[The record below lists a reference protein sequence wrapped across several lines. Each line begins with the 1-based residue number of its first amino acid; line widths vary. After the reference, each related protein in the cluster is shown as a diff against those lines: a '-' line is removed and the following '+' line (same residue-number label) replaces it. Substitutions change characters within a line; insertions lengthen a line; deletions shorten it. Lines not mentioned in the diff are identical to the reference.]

1 MEAQDVLVELRSAQ
15 TFVHVLIQDSPM
27 LYSTTVLLQELLETT
42 GQVTELFFATERK
55 KSLHLWNGQEMP
67 FLPAAAGPLIL
78 RV

>member
-1 MEAQDVLVELRSAQ
+1 
-15 TFVHVLIQDSPM
+15 M
-27 LYSTTVLLQELLETT
+27 LYSTTVLLQELLETK

-55 KSLHLWNGQEMP
+55 ESLHLWNGQEMP